1 MLPTYFMQLPRYT
14 EWWFGWTSHMKLDF
28 CMKCSSCKGCNI
40 LACNGT
46 KLGVNFSNAFVD
58 PIELLD
64 DMMAIPTEM
73 RTNDRCFIVTSDK
86 SHPSFFQSLR
96 SHLRAQHKTGQ
107 DDGSILNKVAF
118 VEKTNVLKDI
128 IPEQSK
134 KLFTQ
139 MESSEGL
146 TVVERKKI
154 AKHFMHLSYNSSV
167 DTIIPMEEA
176 DNITNFLSNCQVGYS
191 DLSTVLMFTNHQH
204 KFKKEIAEVIST
216 SAMASPQGIPSSEVI
231 SHLSYLASFVE
242 SIHSVDLPAEEPVPI
257 DHT

>member
-1 MLPTYFMQLPRYT
+1 
-14 EWWFGWTSHMKLDF
+14 MKLDF
-28 CMKCSSCKGCNI
+28 CRKCSSCKGCDI
-40 LACNGT
+40 LACDET

-58 PIELLD
+58 PIELSN

-73 RTNDRCFIVTSDK
+73 RANDRCFIVTSDK

-96 SHLRAQHKTGQ
+96 SHLRVICKAVQ
-107 DDGSILNKVAF
+107 DDNSMLNKVAF
-118 VEKTNVLKDI
+118 LEKTNVLKDI

-139 MESSEGL
+139 MESGEGL
-146 TVVERKKI
+146 TFVERKKI

-167 DTIIPMEEA
+167 NTIIPLEEA

-191 DLSTVLMFTNHQH
+191 DLSTVVIFTNHQH
-204 KFKKEIAEVIST
+204 KFNKEIAELIST

-231 SHLSYLASFVE
+231 SHLPHLASFAE

-257 DHT
+257 DHTYNPPKFGRTF